1 MTTLG
6 IEYTRG
12 RSGLG
17 LQWERVVYNED
28 MFYTIRSG
36 GPVIPGFPNPWFRD
50 ISKHFVDWG
59 VQLHFLHGIGRW
71 MMTGKYNL
79 LRTYNFQY
87 RYAPAGEQGPFRFP
101 GINVWSHNAEFSF
114 CYRF

>member
-1 MTTLG
+1 
-6 IEYTRG
+6 
-12 RSGLG
+12 
-17 LQWERVVYNED
+17 
-28 MFYTIRSG
+28 
-36 GPVIPGFPNPWFRD
+36 PGFPNPWFRD

-59 VQLHFLHGIGRW
+59 VQLNFFHSMDRW
-71 MMTGKYNL
+71 MLTGKYNL

-87 RYAPAGEQGPFRFP
+87 RYAPVGVQGPFRFP